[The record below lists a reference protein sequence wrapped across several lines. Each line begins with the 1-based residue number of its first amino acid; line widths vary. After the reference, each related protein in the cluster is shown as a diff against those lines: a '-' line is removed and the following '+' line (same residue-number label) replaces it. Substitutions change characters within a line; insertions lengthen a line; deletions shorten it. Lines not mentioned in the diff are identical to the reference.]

1 MITIRQLRLQR
12 GQKILFQATDASIL
26 PGRKVGVIGK
36 NGCGKSSL
44 FSLLSGELLPDG
56 GEVTLPPRW
65 RIAQVAQETP
75 ALDTPALEYV
85 LDGDHEFRRL
95 EKALQ
100 TAEGE
105 QAAELH
111 AQLEHVGGY
120 DIRARAA
127 RLLAGL
133 GFSQTAQQQSVAE
146 FSGGWRMRLNLA
158 QALIIKADL
167 LLLDEPT
174 NHLDLETVL
183 WLEQH
188 LQQYEGTL
196 LVISHDRDFLD
207 AVANTILQVEQQTLT
222 LYSGNYTAFE
232 RQRAQKLAQQ
242 QALFERQQR
251 QVAHLQHFIDRF
263 RAKATKAKQAQSR
276 IKALER
282 LELVAAVQADTPFSF
297 TFLTPHQQPNPLLRF
312 EDVDLGYTANTPLLQ
327 DIHLTLLA
335 GSRWGLLG
343 LNGAG
348 KSTLI
353 KALAGE
359 LTLMQGERTDGKGLQ
374 VGYFAQHQLEQ
385 LRDDDSPLAH
395 LQRLD
400 PQTREQELR
409 DFLGGFNF
417 RGEMATSA
425 IAPFSGGEKAR
436 LALALL
442 IWQRPNL
449 LLLDEPTNHLD
460 LDTRDALTL
469 ALQDYVG
476 ALVVVSHDRHL
487 LQAVCDDFYL
497 VEHGKV
503 APFAGDLDDYRRY
516 RLNSTSASSHTPTRP
531 GENKDRK
538 TQKRQEAEARQRLA
552 SQRKPLQ
559 QALLQVER
567 ELSTAQQQLDE
578 RTTYLANPESYLDGE
593 KEKLKQALREQAQFE
608 EQVSLLELRWL
619 ELQTSLDDL
628 VDE

>member
-1 MITIRQLRLQR
+1 MITIRQLCLQR

-516 RLNSTSASSHTPTRP
+516 RLNSTSASHTPTRP